1 MVQYV
6 RMYGVRYIFSD
17 AARAG
22 IFAGFDTLGTAGA
35 VYCTTLVGGVP
46 NTARTGS
53 MSSTSTEGSHTASTG
68 GTISTEPRVQQALPA
83 VQTSEMVGVLIV
95 SRVLNP

>member
-17 AARAG
+17 AACAG

-35 VYCTTLVGGVP
+35 ECITLL
-46 NTARTGS
+46 S
-53 MSSTSTEGSHTASTG
+53 
-68 GTISTEPRVQQALPA
+68 
-83 VQTSEMVGVLIV
+83 
-95 SRVLNP
+95 

>member
-22 IFAGFDTLGTAGA
+22 SIMGFDTLGTPVA
-35 VYCTTLVGGVP
+35 VYCTTLVGSVP

-53 MSSTSTEGSHTASTG
+53 MSSTSSSLEYAAVLPGSVPW
-68 GTISTEPRVQQALPA
+68 IY
-83 VQTSEMVGVLIV
+83 SE
-95 SRVLNP
+95 SSP